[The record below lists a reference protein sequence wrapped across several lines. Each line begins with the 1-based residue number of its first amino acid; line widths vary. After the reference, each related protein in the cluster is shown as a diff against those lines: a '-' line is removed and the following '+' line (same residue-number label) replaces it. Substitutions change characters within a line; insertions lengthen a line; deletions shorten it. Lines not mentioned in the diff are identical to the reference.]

1 MSQFTLGAGAY
12 LVFRLAPAIVVG
24 CLALNSFLNQDAKA
38 LAYLFGLALACA
50 AAVGARGL
58 IPAPKPGSPPLA
70 QPGPICGTLSLGA
83 GGAPLSLLPLSL
95 VTYSFTLFYIVYY
108 ILFPTAAR
116 RPAKNADFT
125 KHWAIIT
132 LLVVLMALDVAWH
145 VANGCIRHP
154 SPLAM
159 SSAAIVLGGLVGF
172 AWGATVGSI
181 RGADRYMNKKG
192 TVSCWSPSSLIY
204 MCRDKTVIGSIL

>member
-1 MSQFTLGAGAY
+1 
-12 LVFRLAPAIVVG
+12 VVG

-50 AAVGARGL
+50 AAVGAGRM
-58 IPAPKPGSPPLA
+58 IPAPKGGSAPALPA
-70 QPGPICGTLSLGA
+70 PVCGTLSLGA
-83 GGAPLSLLPLSL
+83 GGAPLSLLPISL

-108 ILFPTAAR
+108 ILFPTASR

-132 LLVVLMALDVAWH
+132 LMVVLMALDVAWH